1 MRALLDPA
9 ARARMRANCLA
20 LRPRLAYDAH
30 MDALLRV
37 YDSIVA
43 ASGNS

>member
-30 MDALLRV
+30 VDALLRV